1 MFVFILNLILK
12 LAVAGIV
19 PVGVMRDQRLAVPTP
34 VANKNDNGLY
44 VVPSVLTSIVKLEP
58 LDAVV
63 VFSIPKLNDREV

>member
-19 PVGVMRDQRLAVPTP
+19 PVGVMRDQVLAVPAP

-44 VVPSVLTSIVKLEP
+44 VVPSVLTSIVKLET
-58 LDAVV
+58 LDDVV
-63 VFSIPKLNDREV
+63 VFNIPKLNDSEV